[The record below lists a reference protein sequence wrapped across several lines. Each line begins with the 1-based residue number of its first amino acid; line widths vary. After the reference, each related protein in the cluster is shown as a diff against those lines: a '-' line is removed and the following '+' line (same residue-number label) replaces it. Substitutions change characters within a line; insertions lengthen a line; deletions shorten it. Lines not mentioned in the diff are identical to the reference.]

1 MGSYNCPRCGVV
13 VSDRFDFTVCVACG
27 YKSFKADRVQVD
39 WKKHNW
45 TSSQQIRKIFE
56 EASEVA
62 EALAEGDLVNAIRET
77 LDTKQTCDTML
88 AILAYQWEEEYNSPC
103 PLKKFE
109 QEHIEKLQR
118 KGYL

>member
-1 MGSYNCPRCGVV
+1 MSQCPRCKVIIPE
-13 VSDRFDFTVCVACG
+13 RYDFVVCVACG
-27 YKSFKADRVQVD
+27 YKSFKKERQVQVD

-45 TSSQQIRKIFE
+45 TSSQQVRKIFE

-62 EALAEGDLVNAIRET
+62 EALVKGDLVNAIRET

-88 AILAYQWEEEYNSPC
+88 AILAFQWEQEYDSPC